1 MILPRIIIFTGAL
14 LFGQLNNR
22 IQEKAAENLYA
33 RGFKGHPMGM
43 IAPPAPKPIPTFRK
57 RRLRNRFRK
66 RRLPAYIKTTYS
78 QRHGR
83 LPVGGRRR
91 LRKNFQTRGEII
103 NRIITLFLQ
112 LLSKQKNQSSLKK

>member
-1 MILPRIIIFTGAL
+1 M
-14 LFGQLNNR
+14 FGQLNNR

-91 LRKNFQTRGEII
+91 LRKNFQTRGKIINEII
-103 NRIITLFLQ
+103 NLFLS
-112 LLSKQKNQSSLKK
+112 LLSNDKTRESSVKEVECSFY